1 MPPSPTRHRLALA
14 LALAGIALS
23 ALALDVHRRLAA
35 GSGYTSFCNL
45 GGAVNCDVVLGS
57 RYSVVLGVAVPA
69 WGIAGFAA
77 GAALALPGALA
88 ASAGG
93 LADLLL
99 LGLASASLGFALV
112 LGGAMMALGSVCL
125 LCLGLDAIILAW
137 FVTVLP
143 LASRFEADVRAGWW
157 RRPAA
162 ARVFTAAGL
171 VIALAGGTWAA
182 ARGSS
187 EARSLADVQARDPRF
202 YSWYTRLPVRPLSEL
217 TSTDCHRKGEPG
229 AALAIVEF
237 SDFQCPFCVQAFR
250 DLHELVRSRADVSL
264 VFRHFPLDAS
274 CNRHVKGSLHPA
286 ACLAACAA
294 ECAGRQERFWEYH
307 DVLFENNEH
316 LERESLFRYARE
328 LGLDLTAFASCL
340 DDPATLARVGED
352 VEAGARVGVNAT
364 PTLFFNGRA
373 IAGALPDRI
382 HYDYA
387 LIIEQHA
394 GQARSPQG
402 AS

>member
-112 LGGAMMALGSVCL
+112 LGGTMM
-125 LCLGLDAIILAW
+125 
-137 FVTVLP
+137 
-143 LASRFEADVRAGWW
+143 
-157 RRPAA
+157 
-162 ARVFTAAGL
+162 
-171 VIALAGGTWAA
+171 
-182 ARGSS
+182 
-187 EARSLADVQARDPRF
+187 
-202 YSWYTRLPVRPLSEL
+202 
-217 TSTDCHRKGEPG
+217 
-229 AALAIVEF
+229 ALAIVVF

-294 ECAGRQERFWEYH
+294 ECAARQERFWEYH

-316 LERESLFRYARE
+316 LERESLLRYARE

-373 IAGALPDRI
+373 IAEALPDRI

>member
-1 MPPSPTRHRLALA
+1 MRPSPTRHRIALA
-14 LALAGIALS
+14 LALAGVVLS
-23 ALALDVHRRLAA
+23 AVALEVHRRLGE

-45 GGAVNCDVVLGS
+45 GGIVNCDTVLGS
-57 RYSVVLGVAVPA
+57 RYSVVLGAPVPA

-99 LGLASASLGFALV
+99 LGLVSASLGFALV
-112 LGGAMMALGSVCL
+112 LAGAMMVLGSVCL
-125 LCLGLDAIILAW
+125 LCLGLDTIILAW

-157 RRPAA
+157 RRRAGARAFAA
-162 ARVFTAAGL
+162 AAL
-171 VIALAGGTWAA
+171 VLAVAGGTWAA
-182 ARGSS
+182 ARTP
-187 EARSLADVQARDPRF
+187 AAALNAADVRVRDPKF
-202 YSWYTRLPVRPLSEL
+202 YGWYTGLPVRPPSEL
-217 TSTDCHRKGEPG
+217 TTPDCHRKGEAG

-237 SDFQCPFCVQAFR
+237 SDFQCRFCAQAFR
-250 DLHELVRSRADVSL
+250 DLHDLVRGRRDVSL

-274 CNRHVKGSLHPA
+274 CNRHVKASLHPD

-294 ECAGRQERFWEYH
+294 ECAGRQGRFWEYH

-328 LGLDLTAFASCL
+328 LGLDVQTFGACL
-340 DDPATLARVGED
+340 DDPATRARIGED
-352 VEAGARVGVNAT
+352 VEAGARVGVNST
-364 PTLFFNGRA
+364 PTLFFNGRT
-373 IAGALPDRI
+373 IVGALPDRI
-382 HYDYA
+382 YYDYA

-394 GQARSPQG
+394 GQARGPQG

>member
-45 GGAVNCDVVLGS
+45 GGVVNCDAVLGS

-143 LASRFEADVRAGWW
+143 LASRFEADVRAGRW
-157 RRPAA
+157 RR
-162 ARVFTAAGL
+162 
-171 VIALAGGTWAA
+171 
-182 ARGSS
+182 
-187 EARSLADVQARDPRF
+187 
-202 YSWYTRLPVRPLSEL
+202 
-217 TSTDCHRKGEPG
+217 PG

-250 DLHELVRSRADVSL
+250 DLHELVRSRAGVSL

-307 DVLFENNEH
+307 DVL
-316 LERESLFRYARE
+316 
-328 LGLDLTAFASCL
+328 
-340 DDPATLARVGED
+340 
-352 VEAGARVGVNAT
+352 
-364 PTLFFNGRA
+364 
-373 IAGALPDRI
+373 
-382 HYDYA
+382 
-387 LIIEQHA
+387 
-394 GQARSPQG
+394 
-402 AS
+402 

>member
-45 GGAVNCDVVLGS
+45 GGAVNCDAVLGS

-77 GAALALPGALA
+77 GAVLALPGALA

-112 LGGAMMALGSVCL
+112 LGGTMMALGSVCL

-171 VIALAGGTWAA
+171 VIALA
-182 ARGSS
+182 RVF
-187 EARSLADVQARDPRF
+187 LKDP
-202 YSWYTRLPVRPLSEL
+202 
-217 TSTDCHRKGEPG
+217 
-229 AALAIVEF
+229 
-237 SDFQCPFCVQAFR
+237 
-250 DLHELVRSRADVSL
+250 
-264 VFRHFPLDAS
+264 
-274 CNRHVKGSLHPA
+274 
-286 ACLAACAA
+286 
-294 ECAGRQERFWEYH
+294 
-307 DVLFENNEH
+307 
-316 LERESLFRYARE
+316 
-328 LGLDLTAFASCL
+328 
-340 DDPATLARVGED
+340 
-352 VEAGARVGVNAT
+352 
-364 PTLFFNGRA
+364 
-373 IAGALPDRI
+373 
-382 HYDYA
+382 
-387 LIIEQHA
+387 
-394 GQARSPQG
+394 
-402 AS
+402 